1 MSVRRNQVIV
11 DPAIPPLLVQIINA
25 ARHAAKASTDRAG
38 HDKVLADL
46 SRWALVHVPNG
57 GVLAP
62 ESDQAYQVIEQAAER
77 HLGVKDA
84 RAALRAT
91 ISRRL
96 RTGFRQSETARI
108 TTPVLRAALPW
119 LSWRQFDDGHDARGV
134 HGGLARGRTCDV
146 LEMLGADVRPLHP
159 RTPGI

>member
-84 RAALRAT
+84 RAALRAALK
-91 ISRRL
+91 SL
-96 RTGFRQSETARI
+96 QSAEQRHDIEEAQN
-108 TTPVLRAALPW
+108 W
-119 LSWRQFDDGHDARGV
+119 LQAERDGAYYYA
-134 HGGLARGRTCDV
+134 GLACGIT
-146 LEMLGADVRPLHP
+146 LAQLAAVR
-159 RTPGI
+159 